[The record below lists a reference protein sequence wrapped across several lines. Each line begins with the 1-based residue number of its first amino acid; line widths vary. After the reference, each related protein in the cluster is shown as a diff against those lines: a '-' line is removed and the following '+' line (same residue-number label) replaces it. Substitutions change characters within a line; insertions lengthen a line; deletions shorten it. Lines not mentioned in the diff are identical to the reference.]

1 MDSPIMKRLKSIRY
15 HDILSDSSVQ
25 LGLKKLPQKIGT
37 RVVEDK
43 NKVRTG
49 WLLDEDTTKK
59 MLQHI
64 TEAKA
69 VIHKDQVAKK
79 IPLTEKMLL
88 EQLDILKGV
97 MMISY
102 PGYHGLGEWEPARI
116 ILEAGEALGDGDMYE
131 AEKTTLWYA
140 GKEMARGRVL
150 GDYLGKNEKT
160 TVIVKLTQTGAGAPP
175 REPVIDKETH
185 RQMLAYYYK
194 KQEEAKK
201 AEQDI
206 DDGYLESPWAN
217 PKGLKNDLNGVGD
230 VKWK

>member
-1 MDSPIMKRLKSIRY
+1 
-15 HDILSDSSVQ
+15 
-25 LGLKKLPQKIGT
+25 
-37 RVVEDK
+37 
-43 NKVRTG
+43 
-49 WLLDEDTTKK
+49 
-59 MLQHI
+59 
-64 TEAKA
+64 
-69 VIHKDQVAKK
+69 
-79 IPLTEKMLL
+79 
-88 EQLDILKGV
+88 
-97 MMISY
+97 
-102 PGYHGLGEWEPARI
+102 
-116 ILEAGEALGDGDMYE
+116 MYD

-140 GKEMARGRVL
+140 GKEMVRGKAL

-160 TVIVKLTQTGAGAPP
+160 TVIVKLTQTGSGAPP